1 MEPIK
6 HLKARQPLG
15 KLQRKILFVMIHTPD
30 VNELFPM
37 KMPVRYIA
45 DMIYGPGNHKPVNRQ
60 IMRKALKGLRK
71 RRLTDGVYEAAH
83 SHIVGQWW
91 LTAQGKA
98 LNVEGMVKYWKEED
112 PQWFDEVVLRLPPEG
127 FFKNLSYER
136 EVVE

>member
-30 VNELFPM
+30 PNELFPI

-60 IMRKALKGLRK
+60 VMRQALKGLRK
-71 RRLTDGVYEAAH
+71 RRLTDGNYRSMETHV
-83 SHIVGQWW
+83 VGQWW

-136 EVVE
+136 EVGT